1 VPYTAFIS
9 DLHLTDARP
18 EINRVF
24 FEFLRGPA
32 RTADA
37 LYILGDL
44 FEYWAGDDDLGEPF
58 NARVAAGLKDL
69 VEAGVPAYLMH
80 GNRDFLLFDGF
91 VRTSGVRLLSDPTVL
106 DLYGTRTVLL
116 HGDTLCTEDK
126 RYQKFRRHARKR
138 FWQQVFL
145 AQPLWFRKFRIER
158 ARIRSER
165 RKLTMG
171 AEIMDVTLG
180 AVEQSFR
187 ESGSLRMIHGHTHR
201 PARHIHVVDGRS
213 RERWVLADWY
223 KKGQYL
229 RVSAEG
235 CTPVDLA

>member
-1 VPYTAFIS
+1 V
-9 DLHLTDARP
+9 
-18 EINRVF
+18 
-24 FEFLRGPA
+24 
-32 RTADA
+32 
-37 LYILGDL
+37 
-44 FEYWAGDDDLGEPF
+44 
-58 NARVAAGLKDL
+58 
-69 VEAGVPAYLMH
+69 YLMH
-80 GNRDFLLFDGF
+80 GNRDFLMFDGF
-91 VRTSGVRLLSDPTVL
+91 VRASGARLLPDPTVL

-116 HGDTLCTEDK
+116 HGDTLCTQDK

-138 FWQQVFL
+138 FWQRVFL
-145 AQPLWFRKFRIER
+145 AQPLWLRKFRIER
-158 ARIRSER
+158 ARVRSER
-165 RKLTMG
+165 RKLAMD
-171 AEIMDVTLG
+171 ADIMDVAPD

-187 ESGSLRMIHGHTHR
+187 DCSCARMIHGHTHR

>member
-9 DLHLTDARP
+9 DLHLSDSRP

-24 FEFLRGPA
+24 FGFLLGPA

-44 FEYWAGDDDLGEPF
+44 FEYWAGDDDLGDPF
-58 NARVAAGLKDL
+58 NASVAAALKDL
-69 VEAGVPAYLMH
+69 VEASVPVYLMH
-80 GNRDFLLFDGF
+80 GNRDFLMFDGF
-91 VRTSGVRLLSDPTVL
+91 VRASGVRLLPDPTVL
-106 DLYGTRTVLL
+106 DLYGTRTILL
-116 HGDTLCTEDK
+116 HGDTLCTQDE

-138 FWQQVFL
+138 FWQRVFL
-145 AQPLWFRKFRIER
+145 AQPLWLRKFRIER
-158 ARIRSER
+158 ARVRSER

-171 AEIMDVTLG
+171 VDIMDVTAD

-187 ESGSLRMIHGHTHR
+187 ACGCVRMIHGHTHR
-201 PARHIHVVDGRS
+201 PARHVHMVDGRP

-223 KKGQYL
+223 QKGQYL